1 MWVGKDAGLFAK
13 NGLNIEPVQ
22 IRGGAVSTMAIMS
35 GQSVLSGVGAGSVVA
50 ARVEGGD
57 IVLLACPADLEPV
70 YLIARPEIKS
80 AAELKGKAAGV
91 TRLNSSIHF
100 YLRSALR
107 MVGVDSDKE
116 MTLLQL
122 GGSAEITTALE
133 GGRIAAAALTIKD
146 VLPFMQRDWPVLAD
160 LTKSDLVYP
169 SSCVTSTRA
178 FVKADPKTVNCLLER
193 LRERH
198 PADQERSKTG
208 GATLIKWLKEKES
221 ANLSKSVEAF
231 VRLFN
236 PMPYVPDKG
245 IENILKDLALQR
257 PVPKE
262 FYRPPGAVSRQRSV
276 GESAA
281 EVMKSAFLLFVIIVF
296 SPLVNP
302 NFARTEELRRIL
314 YGTTASPS
322 HLPIWVAKDAGF
334 FEKDGLNVEP
344 VQIRGGSL
352 ITLAIITGDLPFSGA
367 GAESVVAPGP
377 AGGDVVLLAC
387 PVDADPVYLIT
398 RPEIK
403 SAQDLKGQASAVTRY
418 GSTTHFI
425 CAPRSNTSA

>member
-1 MWVGKDAGLFAK
+1 MISTRPRRSNPNFFPRPLGEGKGEVIRTTLFLLLITISFLWTQSLTHAQELRRILYGVSTSISHLPVWVGKDTGLFGK

-80 AAELKGKAAGV
+80 ASDLKGKAAGV

-100 YLRSALR
+100 YLRSATR

-122 GGSAEITTALE
+122 GGSAEISAALE
-133 GGRIAAAALTIKD
+133 AGRIAAAALTIKD
-146 VLPFMQRDWPVLAD
+146 VLPFTQRGWPVLAD

-178 FVKADPKTVNCLLER
+178 FVKADPKTVNGFLNAYVSAIR
-193 LRERH
+193 LIKT
-198 PADQERSKTG
+198 DQKLAERS
-208 GATLIKWLKEKES
+208 LLKWLKEKES
-221 ANLSKSVEAF
+221 PILSKSLEAF
-231 VRLFN
+231 IRLFK
-236 PMPYVPDKG
+236 PVPYAPDKG

-262 FYRPPGAVSRQRSV
+262 FV
-276 GESAA
+276 GHPELFRDNGPLERALP
-281 EVMKSAFLLFVIIVF
+281 KS
-296 SPLVNP
+296 
-302 NFARTEELRRIL
+302 
-314 YGTTASPS
+314 
-322 HLPIWVAKDAGF
+322 
-334 FEKDGLNVEP
+334 
-344 VQIRGGSL
+344 
-352 ITLAIITGDLPFSGA
+352 
-367 GAESVVAPGP
+367 
-377 AGGDVVLLAC
+377 
-387 PVDADPVYLIT
+387 
-398 RPEIK
+398 
-403 SAQDLKGQASAVTRY
+403 
-418 GSTTHFI
+418 
-425 CAPRSNTSA
+425 